1 MNDNMPPFCANLPKT
16 SPEQKTVIFIVY
28 PGIVLLDLVGPLQVF
43 THAYPEGDENPA
55 YRTHI
60 VSLDGGSIA
69 TNTIVDIDSAPLSR
83 VLDEMGDGDL
93 DTLVVVGGNGAEVA
107 AHDEGLVQAIAT
119 LSTRA
124 RRTCSVCC
132 GAFVLAAA
140 GLLDGRR
147 AVTHWEDCELLASR
161 YPKVKVEVDPIYIKE
176 GSIWT
181 SAGITAGIDMALAV
195 VQEDLGKG
203 PALRLARSL
212 VTPMIRS
219 AGQSQFSADLARQT
233 QDAKG
238 EFAALHEWLR
248 ENLAN
253 VTSVSDMADRCG
265 MSARSFSRRY
275 ATSVGLP
282 PAKSL
287 ERMRVDAA
295 RSLLI
300 ESDRNMKAVALAC
313 GFRDQEKMRRAFHR
327 HLHTSPSSYQALFG
341 ES

>member
-1 MNDNMPPFCANLPKT
+1 M
-16 SPEQKTVIFIVY
+16 IFIVY

-43 THAYPEGDENPA
+43 THAQREGEEIPA
-55 YRTHI
+55 YQTY
-60 VSLDGGSIA
+60 VASLGGGPIA
-69 TNTIVDIDSAPLSR
+69 TNTIVQIDSTPLNE
-83 VLDEMGDGDL
+83 VLQKIGDHDL
-93 DTLVVVGGNGAEVA
+93 DTIVIVGGNGAEVA
-107 AHDEGLVQAIAT
+107 VHDKSLVEEVAA

-140 GLLDGRR
+140 GLLDDRR
-147 AVTHWEDCELLASR
+147 AVTHWEDCDLLAAR
-161 YPKVKVEVDPIYIKE
+161 FPKTRVEVDPIYIKD

-203 PALRLARSL
+203 PALQLARSL

-233 QDAKG
+233 EDAKG
-238 EFAALHEWLR
+238 EFAALHEWLHK
-248 ENLAN
+248 NLARSI
-253 VTSVSDMADRCG
+253 SVSDMAERCA
-265 MSARSFSRRY
+265 MSGRSFSRRY

-295 RSLLI
+295 RNMLL
-300 ESDRNMKAVALAC
+300 ESNRSIKAVAWAC

-327 HLHTSPSSYQALFG
+327 HLHTSPSSYQTLFRA
-341 ES
+341 S

>member
-1 MNDNMPPFCANLPKT
+1 MPPFCANTPST
-16 SPEQKTVIFIVY
+16 SSDQKTVIFVVY

-43 THAYPEGDENPA
+43 THAYRDGENIPA
-55 YRTHI
+55 YRTY
-60 VSLDGGSIA
+60 VASLDGGTIT
-69 TNTIVDIDSAPLSR
+69 TNTIVQIESAPLLE
-83 VLDEMGDGDL
+83 VLDELGGDDL
-93 DTLVVVGGNGAEVA
+93 DTLVIVGGNGAEVA
-107 AHDEGLVQAIAT
+107 AHEGGLVQAIAT

-140 GLLDGRR
+140 GLLDARR
-147 AVTHWEDCELLASR
+147 AVTHWEDCDLLAAR

-238 EFAALHEWLR
+238 EFTALHEWLS
-248 ENLAN
+248 ENLAH
-253 VTSVSDMADRCG
+253 VISVSDMADQCG

-295 RSLLI
+295 RNLLV
-300 ESDRNMKAVALAC
+300 ESDRSMKAVASAC

-327 HLHTSPSSYQALFG
+327 HLHTSPSSYQALFR